1 MMPWETCNFWA
12 RANASIGQKAALL
25 FQMDQEGL
33 NHPCLSDLLNAKALF
48 QLLSLGPGRTPY
60 SHASLLPY
68 TAPVPRK
75 PVPGWAQG
83 HPRRSPGRQHP
94 SECHLGADSL
104 QHNQRFCSSKTPRI
118 LQVQT
123 CTFDPQAP
131 KARGKTPK
139 KGRNSCQSFPH
150 GPWGVFGRTT
160 IA

>member
-1 MMPWETCNFWA
+1 
-12 RANASIGQKAALL
+12 
-25 FQMDQEGL
+25 MDQDGL
-33 NHPCLSDLLNAKALF
+33 YHPCLSDLLNANTLF
-48 QLLSLGPGRTPY
+48 QLLSLGPGRAPY

-75 PVPGWAQG
+75 QVPVWAQG

-94 SECHLGADSL
+94 SECHLGADPL
-104 QHNQRFCSSKTPRI
+104 QHNQRFCSSKTSRI
-118 LQVQT
+118 LLQGQT

-139 KGRNSCQSFPH
+139 KRRNSSQNFQH
-150 GPWGVFGRTT
+150 GPRGIFGRTT